1 MYMEEKLIV
10 KDEKVKQ
17 KEVNNNLFLFCALG
31 VFGVGYGTIMSL
43 IYSDIHHMNKN
54 IDKLMDVTNSAVA
67 FANATSINSTDVMN
81 AHATLLDMS
90 VCFLHKYCRNVPK

>member
-1 MYMEEKLIV
+1 MNFEYVISGLTMGIDDLYYNP
-10 KDEKVKQ
+10 KV
-17 KEVNNNLFLFCALG
+17 AAP
-31 VFGVGYGTIMSL
+31 Y
-43 IYSDIHHMNKN
+43 IHHMNKN
-54 IDKLMDVTNSAVA
+54 LDKLMDVTNSAVA